1 MSERIEFFYDVGSPY
16 SYLAATQVGKLS
28 ADTGLPVVWRPILLG
43 GVFKG
48 SGNQAPISVPSRG
61 PYLAKDL
68 LRCAKQ
74 LGVPFRMASRFPL
87 NTLLPM
93 RVLAGTPDAA
103 LPETSLKLFRAY
115 WFDDM
120 DIASPEVLAGLL
132 GAAAVASASDES
144 VKQKLKANSEE
155 AVSRGAFGAPTFFI
169 GDEMFFGN
177 DRVEL
182 MKWWLKNRG
191 KA

>member
-16 SYLAATQVGKLS
+16 SYLAATQLEKLS

-61 PYLAKDL
+61 PYLFKDL
-68 LRCAKQ
+68 QRNAQQ
-74 LGVPFRMASRFPL
+74 LGVAFRMASRFPL
-87 NTLLPM
+87 NTLLSM
-93 RVLAGTPDAA
+93 RVLSGVPDAE
-103 LPETSLKLFRAY
+103 LPDASLRLFRAY

-120 DIASPEVLAGLL
+120 DIASPEVVAGLL
-132 GAAAVASASDES
+132 GAAAVARASDDA
-144 VKQKLKANSEE
+144 VKQKLKDASEE
-155 AVSRGAFGAPTFFI
+155 AVSRGAFGAPTFFV

-177 DRVEL
+177 DRIDML
-182 MKWWLKNRG
+182 KWWLANRG
-191 KA
+191 KR

>member
-1 MSERIEFFYDVGSPY
+1 MSERIEFFYDIGSPY
-16 SYLAATQVGKLS
+16 SYLAATQMAQLS

-61 PYLAKDL
+61 PYLFKDL
-68 LRCAKQ
+68 QRCAKQ
-74 LGVPFRMASRFPL
+74 LGVAFRMASRFPL
-87 NTLLPM
+87 NTLQPM
-93 RVLAGTPDAA
+93 RVLSGMSDEE
-103 LPETSLKLFRAY
+103 LPEASLRIFRAY

-120 DIASPEVLAGLL
+120 DVSSPEVLAGLL
-132 GAAAVASASDES
+132 GAAAASRANDEA
-144 VKQKLKANSEE
+144 VKQKLKASSEE

-177 DRVEL
+177 DRIEL

-191 KA
+191 

>member
-16 SYLAATQVGKLS
+16 SYLAATQMAQLS

-61 PYLAKDL
+61 PYLFKDL
-68 LRCAKQ
+68 QRCSQQ
-74 LGVPFRMASRFPL
+74 LGVAFRMPSRFPL
-87 NTLLPM
+87 NTLQPM
-93 RVLAGTPDAA
+93 RVLCGVPAA
-103 LPETSLKLFRAY
+103 ELPEASLRIFRAY

-120 DIASPEVLAGLL
+120 DVSSPEVLAGLM
-132 GAAAVASASDES
+132 GVAAVSLASDEA
-144 VKQKLKANSEE
+144 VKQKLKDNSEE
-155 AVSRGAFGAPTFFI
+155 VVRRGAFGAPTFFV

-177 DRVEL
+177 DRIDL
-182 MKWWLKNRG
+182 IKWWLKNR
-191 KA
+191 K